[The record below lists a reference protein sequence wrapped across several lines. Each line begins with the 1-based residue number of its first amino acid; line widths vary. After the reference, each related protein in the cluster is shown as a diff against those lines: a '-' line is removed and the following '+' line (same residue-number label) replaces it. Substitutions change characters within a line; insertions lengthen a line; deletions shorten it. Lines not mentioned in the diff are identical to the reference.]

1 MIFHDTGNR
10 IIKPYLGDYLATHL
24 KPKLKQDIAIEIEDL
39 EIENLKIDI
48 DTLHATVIID
58 KLTKMKIVADLS
70 LLQEPKKMIHN
81 IQVNIVKGKIEELLR
96 ITKQE
101 PYAKGEVSLQI
112 NIPSIK
118 EKHPNATATIT
129 LYNAL
134 LDEKRIKKIVKI
146 DIPSHTELNGTIDAE
161 LNENTVSAK
170 GSFQSDLAHLDF
182 KQANYNLKSKT
193 IQSDYQLKIA
203 DLSKL
208 KPINNRKLRGS
219 MEVEGT
225 ILKDKNLTITG
236 KSKDLEG
243 ELSFTL
249 IDKKLHVIISNISVA
264 KLIYTI
270 NYPQIFRG
278 EMVGE
283 LNYHLSQKKGL
294 FSSKLHNAQLLPNQL
309 TTLIKRIQGPDLT
322 KERYNETTLNAKIN
336 REFINFDFQAKS
348 KTTTLK
354 LHPALINRDNYN
366 IDANYTLDI
375 EDKDIGGTIK
385 GKIDNPKISID
396 SSKFVEREI
405 IDKVKEYIHIDDSTL
420 KDLGIGEK
428 EQEAVKELF
437 RGFFK

>member
-1 MIFHDTGNR
+1 MN
-10 IIKPYLGDYLATHL
+10 
-24 KPKLKQDIAIEIEDL
+24 IEDFKIEDL
-39 EIENLKIDI
+39 QIDI
-48 DTLHATVIID
+48 DTLRTTVIVD
-58 KLTKMKIVADLS
+58 KLTRIKIIGDLS
-70 LLQEPKKMIHN
+70 LLQKQKKMIHN
-81 IQVNIVKGKIEELLR
+81 IQINIVQGKIEELLR

-101 PYAKGEVSLQI
+101 PYASGEVSLQI
-112 NIPSIK
+112 NIPTIK
-118 EKHPNATATIT
+118 KKHPKATATIT

-134 LDEKRIKKIVKI
+134 LNEKSIKKRVKI
-146 DIPSHTELNGTIDAE
+146 DIPSHTELNGTIDAD

-170 GSFQSDLAHLDF
+170 GSLQTNLANLYF

-208 KPINNRKLRGS
+208 EPINNRKLRGS
-219 MEVEGT
+219 MEVNGT

-236 KSKDLEG
+236 VTKDLEG

-249 IDKKLHVIISNISVA
+249 MDKKLHAIISNISVK

-270 NYPQIFRG
+270 HYPQIFRG
-278 EMVGE
+278 KMVGE
-283 LNYHLSQKKGL
+283 LNYHLSQKKGI
-294 FSSKLHNAQLLPNQL
+294 FTSKLNNAQLLPNQL

-336 REFINFDFQAKS
+336 REFIDFDFQAKS

-354 LHPALINRDNYN
+354 IHPAIINRDNQN

-375 EDKDIGGTIK
+375 ENKDIEGTIK

-420 KDLGIGEK
+420 EDLGIGEK
-428 EQEAVKELF
+428 EQEVVKELF